1 VNSINVGPEEVAA
14 LRPQANDALQFRRLE
29 ATPSMSSSLIEEPRV
44 PDVRLEIN
52 LRVLA
57 DARAMLAED
66 ARLYG
71 AVSPDL
77 LNEVRTKWPG

>member
-1 VNSINVGPEEVAA
+1 MNSINVGPEEAA
-14 LRPQANDALQFRRLE
+14 SLRPQANDALQYRRLE
-29 ATPSMSSSLIEEPRV
+29 ATPSMSSSQIEQPRL
-44 PDVRLEIN
+44 PDVRLEID
-52 LRVLA
+52 LRVL